1 MISEDQ
7 LKSLVDICPKANLV
21 TENSTQFVYLP
32 ELKITVGDDTKTLN
46 ALLCPSVHSSGSYT
60 TRLFLSEQIT
70 ERPNIG
76 SQPAN
81 WTVHTIL
88 GKTWH
93 SWSWN
98 GVSENLPLVQ
108 MLLAHLGAL
117 R

>member
-7 LKSLVDICPKANLV
+7 LKSLIDIYPKANLV

-32 ELKITVGDDTKTLN
+32 ELKIAVGDSIKTLN
-46 ALLCPSVHSSGSYT
+46 ALLCPSPHSGYS

-70 ERPNIG
+70 EWPTIG

-81 WTVHTIL
+81 WSAHTIL
-88 GKTWH
+88 SKTWH
-93 SWSWN
+93 TWSWQ
-98 GVSENLPLVQ
+98 GVSESLPLVQ